1 MDNRPDASVRSAR
14 SRAGRNGGGFPF
26 MRPPSGIRKTK
37 KKHTVPGSGART
49 RLEKVTGA
57 HCDTGMEQGLMF
69 PHSVGLKLCSAA
81 CFVQNAH
88 LSSALQDTLMMLC
101 V

>member
-1 MDNRPDASVRSAR
+1 MLP
-14 SRAGRNGGGFPF
+14 RAQRDPGQAGMVVVSLLCALRQEFA
-26 MRPPSGIRKTK
+26 KQ
-37 KKHTVPGSGART
+37 KKHTVPGSGARA